1 MPPIP
6 APICSIGGEIIE
18 VEFREATG
26 PCPPRIMPCIEYP
39 ERFVLNLLIK
49 EVKTI
54 EENENSKITCKE
66 YYILNEESEAYIF
79 TETIIEKED
88 LKIGKYIQGETGDL
102 QINHLKEYSMVQ
114 ETRKDTLLDLLR
126 IWLSPFFNFWR

>member
-26 PCPPRIMPCIEYP
+26 PCPPRIMRCIEYP

-49 EVKTI
+49 EIKTI

-66 YYILNEESEAYIF
+66 YYILNEESEVYIF
-79 TETIIEKED
+79 AETIIEKE
-88 LKIGKYIQGETGDL
+88 
-102 QINHLKEYSMVQ
+102 
-114 ETRKDTLLDLLR
+114 R
-126 IWLSPFFNFWR
+126 